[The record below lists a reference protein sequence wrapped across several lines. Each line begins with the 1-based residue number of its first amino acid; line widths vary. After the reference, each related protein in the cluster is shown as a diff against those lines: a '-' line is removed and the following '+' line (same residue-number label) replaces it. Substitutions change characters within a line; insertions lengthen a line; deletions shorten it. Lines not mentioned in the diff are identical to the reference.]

1 MIQFEK
7 YHGTGNDF
15 IFVRDVNEDLS
26 VLAKRLCHRHFG
38 IGADGLMIASPS
50 DVADIKM
57 TYYNSD
63 GSHATMCGN
72 GLRCFS
78 QYVKDNQCVNKNH
91 FLVETD
97 AGILP
102 VTIEEDGVRI
112 RLNRERRNLF
122 NSESLIP
129 MLDLKPIKI
138 NEIEMIGLFLGTLHA
153 VVLVQDFDDIEL
165 LGPQLTKDINFPNEI
180 NVNFVRVIDKNHI
193 EVRTHERGAGW
204 TLSCGTGVSASG
216 VVTYALGLSESKV
229 HVKTLGGE
237 LVVQCLED
245 GIELKGPAEWI
256 ARGETR

>member
-1 MIQFEK
+1 MIHFEK

-15 IFVRDVNEDLS
+15 IFVKDVQEDLS

-50 DVADIKM
+50 EVADIKM

-78 QYVKDNQCVNKNH
+78 QYVKDNNLVNKDH

-102 VTIEEDGVRI
+102 VSIENDGVRI
-112 RLNRERRNLF
+112 QLDRERRNLI
-122 NSESLIP
+122 NTESLIP
-129 MLDLKPIKI
+129 MIDLKPIEI
-138 NEIEMIGLFLGTLHA
+138 DGIEMIGLFLGTLHA
-153 VVLVQDFDDIEL
+153 IVFVQDFETIEI
-165 LGPQLTKDINFPNEI
+165 LGPKLTTHSNFPSQI

-216 VVTYALGLSESKV
+216 VVTYVLGLSESMV
-229 HVKTLGGE
+229 HVKTLGGN
-237 LVVQCLED
+237 LVVKCLD
-245 GIELKGPAEWI
+245 NGIELKGPAEWI